1 MSRITAPVAKLT
13 RSINSAA
20 TASRSSGLLE
30 SHYNV
35 NHGAVLMPKY
45 AELLQNRSNREH
57 DVCHTHSVSLPFP
70 RSPRSLL
77 TGSSA
82 IETRNPN

>member
-1 MSRITAPVAKLT
+1 MSRITAPVSKLA

-35 NHGAVLMPKY
+35 NHGAILMPKY
-45 AELLQNRSNREH
+45 AELLKNRSTRGEH
-57 DVCHTHSVSLPFP
+57 DVCFPSLPPSFP
-70 RSPRSLL
+70 Q
-77 TGSSA
+77 
-82 IETRNPN
+82 

>member
-1 MSRITAPVAKLT
+1 MSRITAPVSRLA

-20 TASRSSGLLE
+20 TATRSSGLLE

-45 AELLQNRSNREH
+45 AELLKNRTAREH
-57 DVCHTHSVSLPFP
+57 DVRFSLPHNVT
-70 RSPRSLL
+70 L
-77 TGSSA
+77 TLD
-82 IETRNPN
+82 